1 MVSLSWTESSLPAKT
16 TARRAPS
23 GVPKVHAG
31 QWSGAKRCWCSTG
44 GALSR
49 PATPPP
55 RRGRPGCCCW
65 PSVEAAALAPPA
77 RWNWSLVMRP
87 TREIGGGAPSA
98 SSSTAALQRCAHG
111 HAVLAGLPARVCRR
125 RERLG
130 WRQSLVLGAFESSR
144 CVHHS
149 HGHRE
154 GACKPKIFRK
164 LATNEGSR
172 ESVGGDSTSIQCSS
186 CKVVKNSR
194 RASQP

>member
-1 MVSLSWTESSLPAKT
+1 MVELK
-16 TARRAPS
+16 ARWQSCMHAYPTWLRNFVVFFLFS
-23 GVPKVHAG
+23 GCA
-31 QWSGAKRCWCSTG
+31 WRRW
-44 GALSR
+44 LSR
-49 PATPPP
+49 FLRDGTDPSDATDT
-55 RRGRPGCCCW
+55 RNW
-65 PSVEAAALAPPA
+65 
-77 RWNWSLVMRP
+77 RWL
-87 TREIGGGAPSA
+87 APSA

-172 ESVGGDSTSIQCSS
+172 ELVGGDSIWRIIRDTRIFRLYA
-186 CKVVKNSR
+186 V
-194 RASQP
+194 